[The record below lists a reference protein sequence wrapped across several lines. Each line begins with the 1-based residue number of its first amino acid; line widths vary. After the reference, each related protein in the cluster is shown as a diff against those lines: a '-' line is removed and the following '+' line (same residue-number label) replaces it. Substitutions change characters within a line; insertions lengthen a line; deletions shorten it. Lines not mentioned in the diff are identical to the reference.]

1 MGEILDKLIT
11 WNEKYSIHDTMIDI
25 QHQKLFELA

>member
-1 MGEILDKLIT
+1 MLDKLIT

-25 QHQKLFELA
+25 QHQKL